1 VKILVIGASGSGT
14 TTLGRALSSQYG
26 WKVIDTDNYYWELTE
41 PRFLQKR
48 KVDQRLKLIL
58 EEFQKYENVIVSGSI
73 MNWGAELEDSFS
85 LIVFLYLNSNIRVER
100 LRKREEAQFGSVDP
114 KFLQWASEYDSGP
127 SEGRSL
133 ARHNQWLSERS
144 CKIVRIEGDLTVS
157 ERLKIVQAALLNKVI

>member
-1 VKILVIGASGSGT
+1 MKILVIGASGSGT